1 MTTTTLNFDLSV
13 SLEEAVTLIATN
25 PTVRF
30 ELVGEPGIGKSYT
43 FNTLRKKFPD
53 YYASFIDVPNM
64 DLGDIAMPVID
75 HETRTTRYYPNA
87 RFGFH
92 LNKPCIIC
100 MDEFPKGA
108 QPVQNMLHPMLESSN
123 ARLGDV
129 PVPEGSLIYMT
140 GNLSGNGLGDN
151 TKAHTNNRKVRLW
164 VRKASAKNWL
174 ADFAAPN
181 NVSPVVMAWV
191 DQFPHCMASYLDGNQ
206 DSNPYIFNPK
216 FQQDAFVTGRSLENV
231 SRIVNNREAYTSN
244 ALAAAMAGCIGKAA
258 AKDMEAYIAYQDQL
272 PARDVILRD
281 PKGAPLPTTPGA
293 CAVLVYSAVAALD
306 KNNATPLLTYV
317 ERMEPEWQSVFCI
330 TAAKDKT
337 KQNIVFTNKTFSNWL
352 QENQDLL

>member
-1 MTTTTLNFDLSV
+1 MTNTLNFDLSV
-13 SLEEAVTLIATN
+13 SLEEAVTLIVSN
-25 PTVRF
+25 PDVRF

-43 FNTLRKKFPD
+43 FNTIRDMFPD
-53 YYASFIDVPNM
+53 YYASYIDVPNM
-64 DLGDIAMPVID
+64 DLGDIAMPVVD

-100 MDEFPKGA
+100 MDEFSKGA
-108 QPVQNMLHPMLESSN
+108 QPVQNMLHPMLESHN

-129 PVPEGSLIYMT
+129 PVPEGSLIYLT

-151 TKAHTNNRKVRLW
+151 TKAHTNNRKVRLL
-164 VRKASAKNWL
+164 VRKATAKEWL
-174 ADFAAPN
+174 HN
-181 NVSPVVMAWV
+181 YGVKKNIHPVVLAWV
-191 DQFPHCMASYLDGNQ
+191 DQFPHCMASYLEGNQ

-216 FQQDAFVTGRSLENV
+216 FQQDAFVTGRSMETA
-231 SRIVNNREAYTSN
+231 SRIVTNKASYTSN
-244 ALAAAMAGCIGKAA
+244 ALAAALAGCIGKAA

-281 PKGAPLPTTPGA
+281 PKGTPLPTTPGA

-306 KNNATPLLTYV
+306 RTNATPLMTYI

-330 TAAKDKT
+330 TAAKDKH
-337 KQNIVFTNKTFSNWL
+337 KQNVVFSNKTFADWL
-352 QENQDLL
+352 QKNQDLL

>member
-25 PTVRF
+25 PKVRF
-30 ELVGEPGIGKSYT
+30 MLMGEPGIGKSSIMGA
-43 FNTLRKKFPD
+43 LSKRFPD
-53 YYASFIDVPNM
+53 YHTAYIDVPNM

-92 LNKPCIIC
+92 TGKPCIV
-100 MDEFPKGA
+100 MLDEFSKGA
-108 QPVQNMLHPMLESSN
+108 QPVQNMLHPLFEI
-123 ARLGDV
+123 AYPRLGDV
-129 PVPEGSLIYMT
+129 PAHDESLIFAT

-151 TKAHTNNRKVRLW
+151 TKAHTNNRIVRVL
-164 VRKASAKNWL
+164 VRKATAKEWL
-174 ADFAAPN
+174 HNFAVPN

-191 DQFPHCMASYLDGNQ
+191 DQFPHCMASYLEGNQ

-216 FQQDAFVTGRSLENV
+216 VQQDAFVTGRSLEIA
-231 SRIVNNREAYTSN
+231 SRIVANREAYTSN
-244 ALAAAMAGCIGKAA
+244 ALAAALAGCIGKAA
-258 AKDMEAYIAYQDQL
+258 AKDMEAFIHYQDQL

-293 CAVLVYSAVAALD
+293 CAVLVYSAVSALD

-317 ERMEPEWQSVFCI
+317 ERMEPEWQAVFCI
-330 TAAKDKT
+330 TAAKDKA
-337 KQNIVFTNKTFSNWL
+337 KQSIVFSNKTFANWL